1 MGNPW
6 DIHGNRYL
14 SHCCFLSNTPRL
26 IHHLYLFFFLIHLH
40 FPLLTLLLL
49 FLKIFFHFFPLTTI
63 FFYTLSSL
71 FPHWR
76 PSGCDTGWS
85 LLIIVQSL
93 SHVQL
98 FVIPWTA
105 ACQASLS
112 FTTSW
117 SLLKLILCTESVI
130 LSNHLI
136 LCHPLLLLPSIF
148 LCIRVFSNK
157 SALQIRWP
165 KYWSFSFSNSTS
177 NEYSGLTSSKI
188 GWFDPSKG
196 LSRVFSS
203 SKIQKH
209 QFFGAHPSL
218 WSNSHIYTWLLEKP
232 LLSLDNVKTSPG
244 RSNRSVLR
252 KLKFLGLGVLEA
264 PV

>member
-1 MGNPW
+1 M
-6 DIHGNRYL
+6 
-14 SHCCFLSNTPRL
+14 
-26 IHHLYLFFFLIHLH
+26 
-40 FPLLTLLLL
+40 
-49 FLKIFFHFFPLTTI
+49 
-63 FFYTLSSL
+63 
-71 FPHWR
+71 
-76 PSGCDTGWS
+76 
-85 LLIIVQSL
+85 
-93 SHVQL
+93 
-98 FVIPWTA
+98 IPWTA

-196 LSRVFSS
+196 PGWARQHHRQRDPPFVPRKRLPDWVKITLVTRLTAVFFNLICY
-203 SKIQKH
+203 KE
-209 QFFGAHPSL
+209 AHYYVTDL
-218 WSNSHIYTWLLEKP
+218 FY
-232 LLSLDNVKTSPG
+232 
-244 RSNRSVLR
+244 
-252 KLKFLGLGVLEA
+252 
-264 PV
+264 